1 MKSDMAGLQEAV
13 RRYLTDDPRDMVPVR
28 TRVPCTVIMI
38 ITSTFTALAESAFVS
53 TYAENY
59 HRGLLYFWA
68 NLSLFLSFALPWLLL
83 IKRDQHPYQISL
95 ITSLLTIVLP
105 IDPLMGLMA
114 LTALIARRKRLDKV
128 VPCTVLSL
136 VATLLSLNRDLH
148 MPRKNSLIKSFM
160 SAESEG
166 NLNIPLTCLIL
177 SLVFLAL
184 AIATG
189 IYIRLNTT
197 TQEATDQASAA
208 NARSSELETSLN
220 KQQVA
225 DTIAVETHDTLAHSL
240 SLIGLNAS
248 ALKVELD
255 SLAQQEQTASP
266 DNPLGARLLTLS
278 QRADEI
284 RQQAAGALDETHSV
298 IDMLRH
304 PEQVIRN
311 ITPDSQTSLTRQ
323 ALDNI
328 CRESRDTGMTLN
340 TWIDVQDLSS
350 LDPSISKIAYRAV
363 QEGLTNARRH
373 APDMPV
379 SLEVTARPAQ
389 GVHVHLTNPMPRP
402 KDPGQQ
408 TRERSNAGGGT
419 GIQGL
424 IRRVKVA
431 SGRCAYGVDQYG
443 QFNLDVVLPFIKK
456 S

>member
-59 HRGLLYFWA
+59 HGGLLYFWA
-68 NLSLFLSFALPWLLL
+68 TLSLFLSFALPWLLL

-95 ITSLLTIVLP
+95 ITSLLTIILP

-431 SGRCAYGVDQYG
+431 SGRCTYGVDQYG